1 MEPID
6 WDALRAP
13 FPASVIQQRP
23 GARGKKLDYIGT
35 RTLMHRLDHV
45 LGPTRGRTSYDNWGE
60 HGVKCRVEIY
70 VDDTVGWLG
79 KENGADRADMEGDK
93 AGYTEAF
100 KRCCQNEWGIGRHLY
115 PEPLE
120 NLGKEPGLAADATP
134 PTAANATVE
143 PQRTMQAWRQRLRGM
158 TKVEHL
164 REELRSVGGSLFAE
178 RYPSA
183 MADLTEMFTRRAEEL
198 TATATAPKAKPK
210 RKAKV
215 KA

>member
-1 MEPID
+1 MEPVD

-23 GARGKKLDYIGT
+23 GARGRKLDYIGT

-45 LGPTRGRTSYDNWGE
+45 LGPTRWRTSYENWGE
-60 HGVKCRVEIY
+60 YGVKCRVEIY

-120 NLGKEPGLAADATP
+120 DLRNGPALATATAP
-134 PTAANATVE
+134 PTKANATVE
-143 PQRTMQAWRQRLRGM
+143 PQRTLQAWRQRLRLI
-158 TKVEHL
+158 TKVENL
-164 REELRSVGGSLFAE
+164 REELRSVGTSLFAE

-183 MADLTEMFTRRAEEL
+183 MADLTEMFTKRAEEL
-198 TATATAPKAKPK
+198 TATATAPKATAK

>member
-1 MEPID
+1 
-6 WDALRAP
+6 
-13 FPASVIQQRP
+13 
-23 GARGKKLDYIGT
+23 
-35 RTLMHRLDHV
+35 
-45 LGPTRGRTSYDNWGE
+45 
-60 HGVKCRVEIY
+60 
-70 VDDTVGWLG
+70 
-79 KENGADRADMEGDK
+79 
-93 AGYTEAF
+93 
-100 KRCCQNEWGIGRHLY
+100 
-115 PEPLE
+115 
-120 NLGKEPGLAADATP
+120 
-134 PTAANATVE
+134 
-143 PQRTMQAWRQRLRGM
+143 M